1 MRRITMRDFRWM
13 GRPLVWEKDYRSV
26 KLEVQAHMG
35 LPYGPLLLAVS
46 DESFDFE
53 ATVNVPQK
61 GGFAGLCVYH
71 LDSTYAAVGLNREAM
86 EIHTTIA
93 GSHNRSIITRTFEC
107 EEVTWLLRRSLSH
120 LDIGYRR
127 GEDEAIWVGS
137 FQLPGLEKSISF
149 GPYFANETDH
159 PMPGWMH
166 SIRYSKES

>member
-1 MRRITMRDFRWM
+1 
-13 GRPLVWEKDYRSV
+13 
-26 KLEVQAHMG
+26 

-53 ATVNVPQK
+53 ATLNVPQK

-93 GSHNRSIITRTFEC
+93 GSHNRSIIARTFEC

-149 GPYFANETDH
+149 GLTLPTKPIIPCQAGCIQYVQQRELTSTFKRCSYATMSYLQTS
-159 PMPGWMH
+159 PFG
-166 SIRYSKES
+166 RA